1 MHAYFQK
8 QDFAKMYENGD
19 KALAINP
26 DDVSVLVQ
34 LGWVTPHN
42 YDPNDIDAAK
52 KLQKAEEE
60 LKHGLEVLDKMAK
73 PAAMTDEVFAKSKA
87 SATEQAHSGL
97 GLVYFREQKA
107 DGVSRGIGVEH
118 KGPDAGSGRFVRS
131 WARLRGAEEIWRCF
145 RRVHEVRRNQRTA
158 ANAVQAAR
166 RSDQTAGRR
175 AAGRQAVSRYRSEQG
190 TRDGLENGG
199 EARPLEETLGYQFGR
214 PELLE
219 LALTHRSA
227 RQRDLDAPAED
238 NERLEFFG
246 DRVLGLIASEYLVQ
260 TYPDWDAGKLSKAHS
275 RLVSG
280 TAVRAAAQALD
291 LGRYLRLGRGEE
303 MTGGREKQ
311 SLLAD
316 AYEAVIAAIYL
327 DGGIEA
333 ARSFIRR
340 SLLDPAILHSDQPLH
355 LSDYKSAL
363 QEWVQQHARGR
374 VEYRVSARA
383 GPTTANCSKSRRG

>member
-1 MHAYFQK
+1 MSKELGTASK
-8 QDFAKMYENGD
+8 TGEK
-19 KALAINP
+19 LA
-26 DDVSVLVQ
+26 
-34 LGWVTPHN
+34 
-42 YDPNDIDAAK
+42 
-52 KLQKAEEE
+52 
-60 LKHGLEVLDKMAK
+60 
-73 PAAMTDEVFAKSKA
+73 
-87 SATEQAHSGL
+87 
-97 GLVYFREQKA
+97 R
-107 DGVSRGIGVEH
+107 
-118 KGPDAGSGRFVRS
+118 
-131 WARLRGAEEIWRCF
+131 
-145 RRVHEVRRNQRTA
+145 
-158 ANAVQAAR
+158 
-166 RSDQTAGRR
+166 
-175 AAGRQAVSRYRSEQG
+175 
-190 TRDGLENGG
+190 
-199 EARPLEETLGYQFGR
+199 LEETLGYQFGR

-280 TAVRAAAQALD
+280 AAVRAAAQALD

-374 VEYRVSARA
+374 VEYRIERESGPDHRKLFEVEAWLNGERLAASEGRSKKEAEQSAARQA
-383 GPTTANCSKSRRG
+383 LASLLATSNRK